1 MRGWLL
7 VLGIG
12 WIRWGANGKMKPL
25 RIDTFSFGSM
35 VINGKQYSSDLIL
48 YPDGHVEDSWYRKS
62 GHRLSRNDIGNLIES
77 ELEVIIAGT
86 GVNGLVK
93 PERELEEMLSEKGI
107 EFISAPNQKAVELY
121 NELASK
127 KRIGACFHLAC

>member
-1 MRGWLL
+1 M
-7 VLGIG
+7 
-12 WIRWGANGKMKPL
+12 WISFQFEKVNKIIIFYYIIISITYNFENSFCTRSIENTDK
-25 RIDTFSFGSM
+25 RISIYILTSYADWAAAYGS
-35 VINGKQYSSDLIL
+35 L
-48 YPDGHVEDSWYRKS
+48 
-62 GHRLSRNDIGNLIES
+62 DIGNLIES

-93 PERELEEMLSEKGI
+93 AERELEEMLSEKGI
-107 EFISAPNQKAVELY
+107 EFIFAPNQKAVELY